1 MLTMQRDLQNADVF
15 SDNYIVRPEP
25 VGCEDDAPT
34 SFALAHSRGIFG
46 PPDTGLR
53 FMKLLR

>member
-1 MLTMQRDLQNADVF
+1 MLTMQRDLQNADIF
-15 SDNYIVRPEP
+15 SDKYIVRPEP

-34 SFALAHSRGIFG
+34 SFVVAHSRGASD

-53 FMKLLR
+53 

>member
-1 MLTMQRDLQNADVF
+1 MQRYLQNADIF
-15 SDNYIVRPEP
+15 SDNYVVRPEP

-34 SFALAHSRGIFG
+34 SFVVAHSRGIFG
-46 PPDTGLR
+46 PPDSGLR